1 MWCHKVKD
9 QRVRTLGQDCVFR
22 TILILG
28 LLITV
33 AIILWI
39 LIVDWDG
46 LTFICD
52 SYSCMASMMDVLKLP
67 IAILTA
73 VFAVAGFYAVVF
85 RSQQT
90 SIQIQESLNQ
100 NIFKNYLDHK
110 KSFMDILSGLEENKK
125 IEISNKEKIYAEL
138 FPFNSPLR
146 VEFSSR
152 SIDSEKSLI
161 IFWVDKFNSKME
173 ELDEI
178 FHGSLSNEGRF
189 VHTDVFARWLS
200 GYSNFLLETHISFAG
215 GVKVTSQIG
224 AKYFAGREALMS
236 IPSDLEL
243 SFSQMQYVLQT
254 LSRFCLLRSSDLSV
268 KSPSSVRSNELV
280 RLVEV
285 ITKEFIC

>member
-22 TILILG
+22 TLLFFG
-28 LLITV
+28 LLITAFV
-33 AIILWI
+33 VVWI
-39 LIVDWDG
+39 LVIDWDSI
-46 LTFICD
+46 TFKCE
-52 SYSCMASMMDVLKLP
+52 SYSCMASIMDVLKLP

-90 SIQIQESLNQ
+90 SIQIQESLSQ
-100 NIFKNYLDHK
+100 NIFKNYMDHK
-110 KSFMDILSGLEENKK
+110 KLFMDILSGLQEQKK
-125 IEISNKEKIYAEL
+125 IEISNKEQIYAEL
-138 FPFNSPLR
+138 FPFNSPLY

-161 IFWVDKFNSKME
+161 IFWFDEFNSKMAK
-173 ELDEI
+173 LDEI
-178 FHGSLSNEGRF
+178 FQGSISNEGRF

-200 GYSNFLLETHISFAG
+200 GYSSFLLEMHISFAG
-215 GVKVTSQIG
+215 GAKVTSQIG
-224 AKYFAGREALMS
+224 AKYFGGREALMG

-254 LSRFCLLRSSDLSV
+254 LSRFCLLRPSDLSV
-268 KSPSSVRSNELV
+268 KSPSSVRSDEIA